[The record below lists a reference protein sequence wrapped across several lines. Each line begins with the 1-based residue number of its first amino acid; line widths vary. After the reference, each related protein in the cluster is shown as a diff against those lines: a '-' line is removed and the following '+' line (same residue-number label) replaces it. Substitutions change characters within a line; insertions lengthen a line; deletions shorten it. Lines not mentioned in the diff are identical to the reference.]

1 MFCDKVLFTMITEAI
16 DFRYLL
22 IENYKK
28 LKISEE
34 ELATIFVIDHL
45 IGQGNPFVTSDLLSL
60 KMSLDVKDID
70 RILAKLITKGFFEY
84 KTQGKKTVAT
94 LEPLKQKL
102 YREFQIF
109 LSKEEEEKSS
119 QRITEAL
126 ENVYESFQKNLG
138 RSLSPVEISKI
149 HEWISFGYSDTVI
162 IDALKEALSQG
173 KKSLRSVDK
182 ILLSWSQ
189 RDDLLS
195 EGYTPLSNDWD
206 KNLDETI
213 RIAKTPWI
221 KKPEDD

>member
-1 MFCDKVLFTMITEAI
+1 MISEAI

-22 IENYKK
+22 IENYRK
-28 LKISEE
+28 LKISEN

-60 KMSLDVKDID
+60 KMTLDVREID
-70 RILAKLITKGFFEY
+70 KILANLITKGLFEY
-84 KTQGKKTVAT
+84 KLQGKKMVAS

-126 ENVYESFQKNLG
+126 ENIYENYEKLLG

-149 HEWISFGYSDTVI
+149 HEWVSFGYSDTMI
-162 IDALKEALSQG
+162 IDALKEALSKN
-173 KKSLRSVDK
+173 KKTIRSVDK

-189 RDDLLS
+189 KEDLLS
-195 EGYTPLSNDWD
+195 DGYTPINKEWD
-206 KNLDETI
+206 KNLEETI
-213 RIAKTPWI
+213 KIIKTPWI
-221 KKPEDD
+221 NKPEDD

>member
-1 MFCDKVLFTMITEAI
+1 MFCDKLLNMITEAI

-28 LKISEE
+28 LKIKEN

-60 KMSLDVKDID
+60 KMTLDIHEID
-70 RILAKLITKGFFEY
+70 KILANLITKGFFGY

-126 ENVYESFQKNLG
+126 ENIYQSFEKLLG

-149 HEWISFGYSDTVI
+149 HEWVSFGYTDTLI

-182 ILLSWSQ
+182 VLLSWSQ
-189 RDDLLS
+189 RDDLMN